1 MSKTRKN
8 TLNKWKLKIDKCL
21 EKQEKAEE
29 KYNTE
34 FSKWKISK
42 GQLLEKSEDKYDEME
57 KEIKLLI
64 NKYGKDSEQ
73 VNKFTKKMEK
83 LVKKIE
89 KLEIKQDKFKTQKRK
104 YNIMCDRIEETYEQL
119 RKELDSSS

>member
-8 TLNKWKLKIDKCL
+8 VVGSWKLKFNKCL

-42 GQLLEKSEDKYDEME
+42 GQILEKAEDEYDDME
-57 KEIKLLI
+57 KEIKILI
-64 NKYGKDSEQ
+64 NKYGKDSKQ
-73 VNKFTKKMEK
+73 VEKCNEKMKKLE
-83 LVKKIE
+83 KKIE
-89 KLEIKQDKFKTQKRK
+89 KLEVKQNKFKTKKQKN
-104 YNIMCDRIEETYEQL
+104 NIMCDRIEETYQQL
-119 RKELDSSS
+119 RTELGSS